1 MLDCNDGYLVQVGFA
16 GDCFVAE
23 YAQNEIGGE
32 PALPTLHHRDRVLV
46 QTPRGVELG
55 TVMNYLAN
63 ASSSGLRILRR
74 LTREDSMLIKRLH
87 QHKTE
92 AVRRCQK
99 LLAASESEAILID
112 VDHLFDGNSL
122 VLHFLGPVDALGR
135 ELTDEIVRQY
145 EAEVQSIRL
154 SELMNKGCG
163 PGCGTDSAEGG
174 GCGTVGGCESCSV
187 GCGSKS

>member
-1 MLDCNDGYLVQVGFA
+1 MTLDPTDGYLVQVGFA
-16 GDCFVAE
+16 GDCFFFPAVDSG
-23 YAQNEIGGE
+23 NEGTGS
-32 PALPTLHHRDRVLV
+32 TLELKHQDRVLV

-55 TVMNYLAN
+55 TVMNQVTHVSDTA
-63 ASSSGLRILRR
+63 LRILRR
-74 LTREDSMLIKRLH
+74 VTREDAMLIGRLE
-87 QHKTE
+87 QHKVD
-92 AVRRCQK
+92 AVRRCQRV
-99 LLAASESEAILID
+99 LSESESDAVLID

-163 PGCGTDSAEGG
+163 PGCGTEASG
-174 GCGTVGGCESCSV
+174 GCGSNEACSTCSTGCALS
-187 GCGSKS
+187 